1 MRRCMIIMLRRIL
14 SWTLPRFASLSV
26 PAMMHACR
34 DDSLSLTIAQLHA
47 ENQRLR
53 ARIAVLEAGT
63 TNTPAIIGNS
73 LPGPLTWF
81 DDAPVGIALLDTELR
96 YQYINASLATLNGV
110 APEAHLGRTIHEVLP
125 PQLASDIEK
134 FCCQMLD
141 TGESLLNIEMYG
153 KDPAHPG
160 MLLVGSVN
168 YFPIHSAAGAII
180 GVGVVVLDITERKR
194 TEEALRKNLQIL
206 HESQSIAHMASWMV
220 DIPTGILETTS
231 EGSPAL
237 AWMAGRQTLHDLLA
251 LVHPDDREYVRS
263 VWLAAMHNGSYDIE
277 YRIIL
282 NGAVRWLSVKATITY
297 DQQHNPILAK
307 GMVQDVTERKQ
318 AQIALRMSEEQ
329 YHGLIE
335 SLDSAIIVVDAE
347 GRFRYMNDLAA
358 AQMRSTPRALIGKTI
373 AEMFPEPVASAYR
386 ENIRG
391 VLRTDQKAVGADCVE
406 IQGRR
411 IWYHTSMQPIHNE
424 TGCPVYV
431 LINLT
436 DINDLKI
443 AQQDLEELNRTLEE
457 RVNQRTAEVQDLYEN
472 APVGYYSLDA
482 DGMVIRVNQT
492 QLTWFGYT
500 RDEMIGH
507 PYTDFISE
515 QSRVTFWT
523 RFPLLKEQGWLHDT
537 TYECVRKDGTT
548 FPALLRATAIYDEHG
563 TYIMSRSTITD
574 ITLRKQAE
582 DALRESEAQN
592 RLLFKESPD
601 PIVLFDNRGVIMQ
614 TNRAFDLITGYTSVQ
629 LVGRTPDMLEIVSH
643 AHMTHFI
650 AAVTHSM
657 LSDDKFFTTDFR
669 LKNASGRICDVKA
682 RLLEITIQGRPHYL
696 TAMHDITTEK
706 QTEAILNRANVN
718 LARVARAKDE
728 FLANMSHELRTP
740 LNAILGLSES
750 LQEHIYGLL
759 NTRQQKALQNIE
771 ASGRHLLTL
780 INDILDLSKVEAGYL
795 KLEFDIVSVVD
806 VCQSSLMFVKELALK
821 KRLQI
826 SFHLDDQLTEMK
838 VDPKRMK
845 QMLVNLLSNAV
856 KFTLPKGQVNLRVTA
871 DAAVGIIFFTV
882 EDTGIG
888 IAPDGIAQLFQ
899 PFQQL
904 DSRLSRQHEGT
915 GLGLS
920 LVRHLADLHGGSV
933 TVESTVGQGSR
944 FTIALPYH
952 PPHAVE
958 AKPQM
963 MIMPDPD
970 AAISPPPQRT
980 PTGARILLAEDNEAN
995 ILTMSEYLQNKGYQI
1010 CIARTGQEA
1019 IDHADAERP
1028 DLILMDIQMPVL
1040 DGLEATRRLRAKAE
1054 YAATPIIALTA
1065 LSMPG
1070 DRERCLAAGASDY
1083 MTKPVRL
1090 RELAAAMER
1099 LLR

>member
-1 MRRCMIIMLRRIL
+1 
-14 SWTLPRFASLSV
+14 
-26 PAMMHACR
+26 
-34 DDSLSLTIAQLHA
+34 
-47 ENQRLR
+47 
-53 ARIAVLEAGT
+53 VLEAGT
-63 TNTPAIIGNS
+63 TNTPAIIGNT
-73 LPGPLTWF
+73 LPVPLTWLN
-81 DDAPVGIALLDTELR
+81 DAPVGIALLDAELR
-96 YQYINASLATLNGV
+96 YQYINTSLATLNGV
-110 APEAHLGRTIHEVLP
+110 GVAPEDYLRHTTREILP
-125 PQLASDIEK
+125 PPLASEIEK
-134 FCCQMLD
+134 LYLQMLG
-141 TGESLLNIEMYG
+141 TGESLLNTEICDE
-153 KDPAHPG
+153 DPAHPG
-160 MLLVGSVN
+160 VLRTASVS
-168 YFPIHSAAGAII
+168 YFPVRSTAGVNPGI
-180 GVGVVVLDITERKR
+180 GIVVLDITEQKR
-194 TEEALRKNLQIL
+194 SEEALRKSVQIL

-220 DIPTGILETTS
+220 DIQTGILETTS

-237 AWMAGRQTLHDLLA
+237 AWMAGRQTLQDLLV

-263 VWLAAMHNGSYDIE
+263 VWLAAMHNGSYETE
-277 YRIIL
+277 YRMIL
-282 NGAVRWLSVKATITY
+282 NGQVRWIYIKATITY

-318 AQIALRMSEEQ
+318 AQIALRLSEEQ

-335 SLDSAIIVVDAE
+335 SLDSEIIVVDAE

-373 AEMFPEPVASAYR
+373 AEMFPDPVASIHLEY
-386 ENIRG
+386 IRK
-391 VLRTDQKAVGADCVE
+391 VISTDQKVVDEARIDVH
-406 IQGRR
+406 GRLV
-411 IWYHTSMQPIHNE
+411 WYRTSMQPIHDE
-424 TGCPVYV
+424 TGCPIYV

-436 DINDLKI
+436 DINDLKM
-443 AQQDLEELNRTLEE
+443 AQQDLQELNRTLEE

-482 DGMVIRVNQT
+482 DGILIRVNQT
-492 QLTWFGYT
+492 QLNWFGYT
-500 RDEMIGH
+500 RDEMVGR
-507 PYTDFISE
+507 PYTDFITE
-515 QSRVTFWT
+515 PGHLDFWT
-523 RFPLLKEQGWLHDT
+523 RFSLLKERGWLHDI

-548 FPALLRATAIYDEHG
+548 FPVLLRATIICDEHG
-563 TYIMSRSTITD
+563 TYIMSRSTIFD

-592 RLLFKESPD
+592 RMLFKESPD
-601 PIVLFDNRGVIMQ
+601 PIVLFDDRGAIVQ
-614 TNRAFDLITGYTSVQ
+614 TNRAFNLLTGYTSAY

-643 AHMTHFI
+643 AHMTQFT
-650 AAVTHSM
+650 AAVAQSL
-657 LSDDKFFTTDFR
+657 LSNDTFFTTEFS
-669 LKNASGRICDVKA
+669 LKNANGGVYEMKA
-682 RLLEITIQGRPHYL
+682 RLFRITFQGRPHYL

-706 QTEAILNRANVN
+706 QAEAILNRANAN
-718 LARVARAKDE
+718 LARAARAKDE

-740 LNAILGLSES
+740 LNTILGLSES
-750 LQEHIYGLL
+750 LQEHVYGLL
-759 NTRQQKALQNIE
+759 NARQRKALQNIE
-771 ASGRHLLTL
+771 ESGRHLLAL

-795 KLEFDIVSVVD
+795 KLEPDIVSIVD
-806 VCQSSLMFVKELALK
+806 MCQASLMFVKELALK
-821 KRLQI
+821 KALQI
-826 SFHLDDQLTEMK
+826 SLHMDDQLSVIE

-1019 IDHADAERP
+1019 IDHADAEQP

-1099 LLR
+1099 LLNSR